1 MNMMMMSIDD
11 TQIFTNIM
19 YALNEVLK
27 NLHTHYERNIYVYHK
42 KAKNTNIPQGFLSF
56 FFFFFFFFF
65 IDYDNCLIGKI
76 W

>member
-1 MNMMMMSIDD
+1 MMSIAD

-42 KAKNTNIPQGFLSF
+42 KKLKIQIYHKAFQAF
-56 FFFFFFFFF
+56 FFFFFFF
-65 IDYDNCLIGKI
+65 L
-76 W
+76 